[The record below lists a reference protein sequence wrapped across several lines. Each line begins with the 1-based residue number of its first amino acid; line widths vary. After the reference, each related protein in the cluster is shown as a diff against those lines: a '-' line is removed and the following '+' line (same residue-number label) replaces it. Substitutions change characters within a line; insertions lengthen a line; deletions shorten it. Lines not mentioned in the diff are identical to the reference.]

1 MTAFLSVPMN
11 RRTAFK
17 VGAGLGVAGAAG
29 ALGYQVV
36 PPAPSAQLQ
45 HVDALV
51 RQLYATLDAEQRAD
65 SCVPYHHPLRQYTTA
80 ACGAGVAR
88 SCSVSA
94 GTSAAS

>member
-1 MTAFLSVPMN
+1 MTAFLSMPMN

-45 HVDALV
+45 RVDALA

-65 SCVPYHHPLRQYTTA
+65 SCVSYDHPLRQ
-80 ACGAGVAR
+80 
-88 SCSVSA
+88 
-94 GTSAAS
+94 